1 MSETADVVIIGG
13 GVMGASIAFHL
24 AQRRAGKVV
33 LLERGGLATG
43 TSGRSGAI
51 CRQHYSN
58 PFTVRM
64 ARKSLRVFEQ
74 FDEVVGGDAGF
85 QRTGMLMIV
94 GPDAVEGLRHNVQMQ
109 QAEGVPTR
117 LIAPD
122 EIPSVAPG
130 FVGAGA
136 ALACFEEDAGVADPT
151 ATVQAFGR
159 RARELGADVREGVT
173 VTHILADGGKVQGIS
188 TAEGVTQI
196 VTERGRVRGVSTTE
210 GEIESP
216 KVVCAANVWSV
227 DLAWEV
233 GVDLPIKPVRTPM
246 AALRRPE
253 DFGGRRALH
262 PVCLDA
268 VNDIYFRPDLNGW
281 TYIGPMHEDT
291 TADVNPDNYEP
302 INAAEA
308 QWFYA
313 RARQRV
319 PALARAVQRGGWAGI
334 YDMCLPDSHYILDE
348 APQVSGLYLAV
359 GFSGHGFKMSPE
371 IGRMMAALVA
381 EGERDPDLHYF
392 RYARFAEGDL
402 IRPTYDYGVLG

>member
-74 FDEVVGGDAGF
+74 FDEAVGGDAGF

-94 GPDAVEGLRHNVQMQ
+94 GPDDVEGLRHNVQMQ
-109 QAEGVPTR
+109 QAEGVPAR
-117 LIAPD
+117 LISPD
-122 EIPSVAPG
+122 EISTVAPG
-130 FVGAGA
+130 FSSEGA

-159 RARELGADVREGVT
+159 RARELGADIREGVT
-173 VTHILADGGKVQGIS
+173 VTHILADGGKV
-188 TAEGVTQI
+188 
-196 VTERGRVRGVSTTE
+196 RGVSTTQ

-227 DLAWEV
+227 ALAREV
-233 GVDLPIKPVRTPM
+233 GVELPIKPVRTPM

-268 VNDIYFRPDLNGW
+268 VTEVYFRPDLNGW

-291 TADVNPDNYEP
+291 TVDIDPDNYEP
-302 INAAEA
+302 VNAAEA
-308 QWFYA
+308 QWFYE
-313 RARQRV
+313 RATRRV

-334 YDMCLPDSHYILDE
+334 YDMCLPDAHYILDE
-348 APQVSGLYLAV
+348 TPQVRGFYLAV

-381 EGERDPDLHYF
+381 DGERDPDLHYF